1 MEIKT
6 IVDTFKEEF
15 EKRKINSPKGT
26 IQEAHIDARGQ
37 NISEDSIELMK
48 KDLKKTGYEV
58 VEFHK

>member
-15 EKRKINSPKGT
+15 EERKRNLPKGT

-37 NISEDSIELMK
+37 NISDDSIELMK